1 MLYNKDEKI
10 TGIYDHLRAPVS
22 NEHLLKNKKKGQ
34 RILTRVGKKL
44 R

>member
-10 TGIYDHLRAPVS
+10 KGIYDHLKTPLS

-34 RILTRVGKKL
+34 RILTRLNKK
-44 R
+44 